1 MTKNGKAEFIF
12 AVKPF
17 YDKIKKLHQRFLLQI
32 PPSRYACHLPLGKGG
47 KSI

>member
-17 YDKIKKLHQRFLLQI
+17 YDKIKKSHQRFLRSKKI
-32 PPSRYACHLPLGKGG
+32 
-47 KSI
+47 